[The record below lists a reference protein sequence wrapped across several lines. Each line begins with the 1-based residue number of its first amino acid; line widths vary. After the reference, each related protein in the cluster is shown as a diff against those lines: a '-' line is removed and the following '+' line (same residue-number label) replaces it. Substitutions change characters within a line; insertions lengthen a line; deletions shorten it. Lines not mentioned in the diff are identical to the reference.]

1 MAESNLVADLRVAA
15 MFEDTSTAEL
25 LKKAADEIERLKRE
39 ILHYEHQCELGS
51 QKIDSLMKYA
61 ERLRQDCIALQ
72 GEIGRLTDN
81 NPSPEQTR
89 TEN

>member
-1 MAESNLVADLRVAA
+1 MSERDAFQDGREQGWRDKQA
-15 MFEDTSTAEL
+15 
-25 LKKAADEIERLKRE
+25 EIERLQRE

-61 ERLRQDCIALQ
+61 ERLRQDAIALQ
-72 GEIGRLTDN
+72 REIGRLTDN